1 MCQTIVWHIPKSVY
15 QSKLS
20 ARSLIIGLICS
31 ALVSFIVTW
40 AELVTASIQIGFL
53 QLPPVVVGILFLLII
68 ANNFLARFRFNPLSP
83 QELAVIFF
91 MMLVSAMIS
100 SRGLMEDLPSTLTGI
115 NYYANEVNKWKEI
128 FFPHIKNWLV
138 PWDTSG
144 IERQEIVRGYYEGYY
159 SIENIPWLQWLLPL
173 FRWYI
178 LVLLVYFCFFCLAVL
193 FRKQWIEG
201 EKLSFPLTQLPIEMM
216 SEGNTFLS
224 NKTMWVGFAVPA
236 IVYTLNGLQKVFPYL
251 PQVNLNINLKQFL
264 SGRPWDSV
272 EYLYIYISFAT
283 IGFFYFLP
291 TQLLFSFWFF
301 YFLFRAQELI
311 AIAFGVETPIAPHAG
326 AQLFVAYET
335 SGAFFVIAGYLF
347 YIALPHLRKVFRSA
361 FGKGKREED
370 EVLPYKIAFWG
381 LLIAIVLIGVWCK
394 MAGMAFWLAL
404 FVFIIYI
411 FIEAMVAA
419 RSTAEGGMIMTEGC
433 FTPLDIYS
441 LFASPSSLGVQNLS
455 VLPFMDSLFTRDLR
469 GILITGFLDSFKIG
483 DSLKVKRRNL
493 AYIFCLA
500 VPFSILVATFFHL
513 VVVYNKGGLN
523 LYWFSFR
530 GDNLRYFIDNSSLIE
545 NYVPSNVEYL
555 PFFFGGIFLTLFLIF
570 MRARFWWWPFHPLGF
585 ALSTSWGV
593 IVFWFPIF
601 LAWLVKTFV
610 LFVGGMR
617 LFAKTRFFF
626 LGLIFGEF
634 TMAVLL
640 TIYACLTNNPVPF
653 FPWP

>member
-1 MCQTIVWHIPKSVY
+1 MT
-15 QSKLS
+15 
-20 ARSLIIGLICS
+20 ARALILGLVCS
-31 ALVSFIVTW
+31 AIVSFIVTW

-53 QLPPVVVGILFLLII
+53 QLPPVVVGMLFLLII
-68 ANNFLARFRFNPLSP
+68 ANNFLQRFRRKILSP
-83 QELAVIFF
+83 QEIAVVFF
-91 MMLVSAMIS
+91 MMLVSAMIA

-144 IERQEIVRGYYEGYY
+144 VERQEIVRVYYEGHY
-159 SIENIPWLQWLLPL
+159 SIGEIPWLQWLLPL

-178 LVLLVYFCFFCLAVL
+178 LVILVYFSFFCLAVL

-201 EKLSFPLTQLPIEMM
+201 EKLPFPLTQLPIEMM
-216 SEGNTFLS
+216 NDGNSFLS
-224 NKTMWVGFAVPA
+224 NKSMWIGFAIPA
-236 IVYTLNGLQKVFPYL
+236 FIYTLNTLQKVFPYL
-251 PQVNLNINLKQFL
+251 PSVNLNINLKNYL
-264 SGRPWDSV
+264 TGRPWDSI

-283 IGFFYFLP
+283 IGFFYLLP

-301 YFLFRAQELI
+301 YFFFRAQELI
-311 AIAFGVETPIAPHAG
+311 AVAFGAETIIAPHAG

-335 SGAFFVIAGYLF
+335 AGAFFVVAGYLF
-347 YIALPHLRKVFRSA
+347 YIALPHLKKVFNSA
-361 FGKGKREED
+361 LGREKGEQD
-370 EVLPYKIAFWG
+370 EVLSYKVAFWG
-381 LLIAIVLIGVWCK
+381 LWIGIILIGLWSK
-394 MAGMAFWLAL
+394 MAGMTIGLAF
-404 FVFIIYI
+404 FVFIVYI
-411 FIEAMVAA
+411 FVEATVAA

-441 LFASPSSLGVQNLS
+441 LIRSPSSLGAQNLS
-455 VLPFMDSLFTRDLR
+455 LLPFMDSLFTRDLR

-483 DSLKVKRRNL
+483 DSLKMKRRSL

-500 VPFSILVATFFHL
+500 VPFSILIATFFHL
-513 VVVYNKGGLN
+513 VVVYKKGGLN

-530 GDNLRYFIDNSSLIE
+530 GDNLRYFIDNTPFIE
-545 NYVPSNVEYL
+545 NKVPSNLEYF
-555 PFFFGGIFLTLFLIF
+555 PFFLGGIIFTLFLIF

-601 LAWLVKTFV
+601 LAWLIKSFV
-610 LFVGGMR
+610 LFAGGMR
-617 LFAKTRFFF
+617 LFSKTRFFF

-640 TIYACLTNNPVPF
+640 TLYACLTNNPVPF